1 VAALHASGS
10 ALCERKAQGYAVRVK
25 TRSAAVVTALL
36 QAWSR
41 GDVAARNQLFPLVYA
56 ELRRRASGY
65 LRRERPAH
73 TLQPTAL
80 VHEAYIRL
88 SGRNEGW
95 SDRVQFFAIAS
106 QIMRRILVD
115 HARARRAAKRPGH
128 RMQITL
134 TEETAAT
141 DTPEVDLLALED
153 ALEQLAAADSRQAR
167 LVELR
172 FFGGM
177 TNEEVASVLGVSE
190 ATVYREWRLAKAWL
204 YQSLTSG
211 D

>member
-1 VAALHASGS
+1 
-10 ALCERKAQGYAVRVK
+10 
-25 TRSAAVVTALL
+25 
-36 QAWSR
+36 
-41 GDVAARNQLFPLVYA
+41 
-56 ELRRRASGY
+56 
-65 LRRERPAH
+65 
-73 TLQPTAL
+73 
-80 VHEAYIRL
+80 
-88 SGRNEGW
+88 
-95 SDRVQFFAIAS
+95 
-106 QIMRRILVD
+106 MRRILVD
-115 HARARRAAKRPGH
+115 HARARRAAKRPGS

-134 TEETAAT
+134 TEEAAAT
-141 DTPEVDLLALED
+141 DTGEVDLLALED

-190 ATVYREWRLAKAWL
+190 ATVHREWRLAKAWL

>member
-1 VAALHASGS
+1 VEA
-10 ALCERKAQGYAVRVK
+10 
-25 TRSAAVVTALL
+25 RSPAAVTQLL
-36 QAWSR
+36 HAWSR
-41 GDVAARNQLFPLVYA
+41 GDVAAREQLFPLVYA
-56 ELRRRASGY
+56 ELRQRAARY

-95 SDRVQFFAIAS
+95 KDRAQFFAVAS
-106 QIMRRILVD
+106 QVMRRILVD
-115 HARARRAAKRPGH
+115 HARARGAAKRPGR

-134 TEETAAT
+134 TEEVAAP
-141 DTPEVDLLALED
+141 DAREVDLLALDD
-153 ALEQLAAADSRQAR
+153 ALDQLAVADPRQAR

-211 D
+211 G

>member
-1 VAALHASGS
+1 METPSPRA
-10 ALCERKAQGYAVRVK
+10 
-25 TRSAAVVTALL
+25 VTALL
-36 QAWSR
+36 HAWSR
-41 GDVAARNQLFPLVYA
+41 GDVAARDQLFPLVYK
-56 ELRRRASGY
+56 ELRQRAARY

-80 VHEAYIRL
+80 VHEAYLRL

-95 SDRVQFFAIAS
+95 SDRAQFFAVTS

-115 HARARRAAKRPGH
+115 HARARRAAKRSGR

-134 TEETAAT
+134 TEEVAAP
-141 DTPEVDLLALED
+141 DTREVDLLALDD
-153 ALEQLAAADSRQAR
+153 ALEQLAAADPRQAR

-204 YQSLTSG
+204 YQSISSG
-211 D
+211 S